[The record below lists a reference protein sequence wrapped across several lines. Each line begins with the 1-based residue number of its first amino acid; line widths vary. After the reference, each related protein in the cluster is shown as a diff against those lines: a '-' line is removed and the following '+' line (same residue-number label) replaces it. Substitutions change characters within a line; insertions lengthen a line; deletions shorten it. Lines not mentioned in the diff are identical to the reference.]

1 MIPERAGLGQLIFL
15 ARVTTPGPI
24 SGETLLRQKPLLAA
38 VGAAC
43 SALLLATPLSASATP
58 KVPTPKLV
66 SSALQAPF
74 NIAFKGHGTYV
85 ADGGL
90 NKVVRVRR
98 DGTLKDIV
106 SDAPGTSGLAFSKHG
121 RYLAYTT
128 TKSAPPPAEGEPPP
142 ITDSRLNIKGPHGSH
157 VEADTLAYEKAN
169 NPDQHVHYGVR
180 HPSPCVK
187 EELEKV
193 HLPASYKGLVD
204 SHAYSVARYK
214 KKWVVADAGGN
225 DLLWVTNRGKI
236 RTLAVLPSQPAKIT
250 QEFADANKLRD
261 CVVGVTYKFEAVPT
275 DVEVGR
281 DGYLYVTTLP
291 GGPEDES
298 LGARGKLYRVNP
310 LNGHIKLV
318 ASGFLGAT
326 NLAIGKHGKI
336 FVAELFGGQISVVK
350 HGKAHKYLSLPGV
363 VSVETDRHGAL
374 WAATLGGPPSTPGT
388 LVKIIKVAKP

>member
-1 MIPERAGLGQLIFL
+1 MSSGVGWIGPAHQCS
-15 ARVTTPGPI
+15 ARVTAPGPN
-24 SGETLLRQKPLLAA
+24 SGETLLRHKPLFAA

-43 SALLLATPLSASATP
+43 SALLLVTPLPASATP
-58 KVPTPKLV
+58 KVPTPELI
-66 SSALQAPF
+66 SSNLAAPF
-74 NIAFKGHGTYV
+74 NIDFKDHAPYV

-90 NKVVRVRR
+90 NQVVRVRP
-98 DGTLKDIV
+98 DGSLKPIV
-106 SDAPGTSGLAFSKHG
+106 SDAPGTSGLAFSKYG
-121 RYLAYTT
+121 EYMAYTT
-128 TKSAPPPAEGEPPP
+128 TITEGDEPPGT
-142 ITDSRLNIKGPHGSH
+142 ITKSGLNIKKRHKAP
-157 VEADTLAYEKAN
+157 VYADTLAYEKAN
-169 NPDQHVHYGVR
+169 NPDQHVKYGVR

-187 EELEKV
+187 EELTKV
-193 HLPASYKGLVD
+193 FGQASYKGLVD

-281 DGYLYVTTLP
+281 DDYLYVTTLP
-291 GGPEDES
+291 GGPEDPS
-298 LGARGKLYRVNP
+298 LGARGKVYRVNP
-310 LNGHIKLV
+310 RNGHIKLV

-336 FVAELFGGQISVVK
+336 FVAELFGGQISAIK
-350 HGKAHKYLSLPGV
+350 HGKADKYLSLPGV
-363 VSVETDRHGAL
+363 VAVETDRSGAL
-374 WAATLGGPPSTPGT
+374 WAATLGNDKPPAPGT
-388 LVKIIKVAKP
+388 LVKIVKVSANP

>member
-1 MIPERAGLGQLIFL
+1 
-15 ARVTTPGPI
+15 
-24 SGETLLRQKPLLAA
+24 LRQKPLLAA

-58 KVPTPKLV
+58 KVPTASLV
-66 SSALQAPF
+66 SDDLAAPF
-74 NIAFKGHGTYV
+74 NIAFKGHGVYV

-106 SDAPGTSGLAFSKHG
+106 SKAPGTSGLAFSKHG

-128 TKSAPPPAEGEPPP
+128 TKSGPPPAAGGPPP
-142 ITDSRLNIKGPHGSH
+142 ITASALKINGPHGSH
-157 VEADTLAYEKAN
+157 VKADTLAYEKAN

-180 HPSPCVK
+180 HPSKCVK
-187 EELEKV
+187 DALKGV
-193 HLPASYKGLVD
+193 FSDQASYKGLVD

-214 KKWVVADAGGN
+214 NKWVVADAGGN

-236 RTLAVLPSQPAKIT
+236 STLAVLPSQPAKIT
-250 QEFADANKLRD
+250 QAFADAHDLPD
-261 CVVGVTYKFEAVPT
+261 CVVDVTYKFEAVPT
-275 DVEVGR
+275 DVEVGH

-291 GGPEDES
+291 GGPEDPS
-298 LGARGKLYRVNP
+298 FGARGKVYRVNP
-310 LNGHIKLV
+310 RNGHIKLV

-336 FVAELFGGQISVVK
+336 FVAELFGNQISVIK
-350 HGKAHKYLSLPGV
+350 HGKAHKYVSLPGV
-363 VSVETDRHGAL
+363 VAAEIDRSGAL

-388 LVKIIKVAKP
+388 LVKIVKVRTNP

>member
-1 MIPERAGLGQLIFL
+1 M
-15 ARVTTPGPI
+15 
-24 SGETLLRQKPLLAA
+24 
-38 VGAAC
+38 
-43 SALLLATPLSASATP
+43 PLSASATP
-58 KVPTPKLV
+58 KVPTASLV
-66 SSALQAPF
+66 SDDLAAPF
-74 NIAFKGHGTYV
+74 NIAFKGHGVYV

-106 SDAPGTSGLAFSKHG
+106 SKATGTSGLAFSKHG

-128 TKSAPPPAEGEPPP
+128 TESGEPPVEGGEPPP
-142 ITDSRLNIKGPHGSH
+142 ITASGLNINGPHGSH
-157 VEADTLAYEKAN
+157 VYADTLAYEKAN

-180 HPSPCVK
+180 NPPECLK
-187 EELEKV
+187 DALGDR
-193 HLPASYKGLVD
+193 ASYKGLVD

-214 KKWVVADAGGN
+214 NKWVVADAGGN

-236 RTLAVLPSQPAKIT
+236 STLAVLPSQPLKIT
-250 QEFADANKLRD
+250 PENASAQGIPKD
-261 CVVGVTYKFEAVPT
+261 CAVGRTYKFEAVPT

-291 GGPEDES
+291 GGPEDPS
-298 LGARGKLYRVNP
+298 LGARGKVYRVNP
-310 LNGHIKLV
+310 HNGHIKLV

-350 HGKAHKYLSLPGV
+350 HGKAHKYVSLPGV
-363 VSVETDRHGAL
+363 VAVEIDHSGAL
-374 WAATLGGPPSTPGT
+374 WAATLGNQDPPAPGT
-388 LVKIIKVAKP
+388 LVKIVKVRATP

>member
-1 MIPERAGLGQLIFL
+1 
-15 ARVTTPGPI
+15 
-24 SGETLLRQKPLLAA
+24 LRQKPLLAA
-38 VGAAC
+38 VGATC
-43 SALLLATPLSASATP
+43 SALLLAMPLSASATP
-58 KVPTPKLV
+58 NVPTASLV
-66 SSALQAPF
+66 SDDLAAPF
-74 NIAFKGHGTYV
+74 NIAFNGRGVYV

-90 NKVVRVRR
+90 NQVVRVRR
-98 DGTLKDIV
+98 DGTLKPIV
-106 SDAPGTSGLAFSKHG
+106 SEAPGTSGLAFSKDG

-128 TKSAPPPAEGEPPP
+128 TESGEPPAEGGEPPP
-142 ITDSRLNIKGPHGSH
+142 ITASGLNIKKRHKSP
-157 VEADTLAYEKAN
+157 VYADTLAYEQAN

-180 HPSPCVK
+180 NPPQCLK
-187 EELEKV
+187 DALGDQ
-193 HLPASYKGLVD
+193 ASYKGLVD

-236 RTLAVLPSQPAKIT
+236 STLAVLPSQPLKIT
-250 QEFADANKLRD
+250 PENASAQGIPKD
-261 CVVGVTYKFEAVPT
+261 CAVGRTYKYEAVPT

-291 GGPEDES
+291 GGPEDPS
-298 LGARGKLYRVNP
+298 LGARGKVYRVNP
-310 LNGHIKLV
+310 RNGHIKLV

-336 FVAELFGGQISVVK
+336 FVAELFGGQISVIK

-363 VSVETDRHGAL
+363 VAVETDRYGAL
-374 WAATLGGPPSTPGT
+374 WAATLGDPPSTPGT

>member
-1 MIPERAGLGQLIFL
+1 
-15 ARVTTPGPI
+15 
-24 SGETLLRQKPLLAA
+24 LRQKPLLAA
-38 VGAAC
+38 VGATC
-43 SALLLATPLSASATP
+43 SALLLAMPLSASATP
-58 KVPTPKLV
+58 KVPTASLV
-66 SSALQAPF
+66 SDDLAAPF
-74 NIAFKGHGTYV
+74 NIAFKGQSPYV

-90 NKVVRVRR
+90 NQVVRVRR
-98 DGTLKDIV
+98 DGTLKTIV
-106 SDAPGTSGLAFSKHG
+106 DGATGTSGLAFSKDG

-128 TKSAPPPAEGEPPP
+128 TESGPPAEGGEPGEPPP
-142 ITDSRLNIKGPHGSH
+142 ITASGLNIKKRHKSP
-157 VEADTLAYEKAN
+157 VYADTLAYEKAN

-180 HPSPCVK
+180 NPSPCVK

-193 HLPASYKGLVD
+193 HLPASYKGLPD

-250 QEFADANKLRD
+250 QEFAKANGLLD

-291 GGPEDES
+291 GGPEDPS
-298 LGARGKLYRVNP
+298 LGARGKVYRVNP
-310 LNGHIKLV
+310 RNGHIKLV
-318 ASGFLGAT
+318 ATGFAGAT

-350 HGKAHKYLSLPGV
+350 HGKANKYLSLPGV
-363 VSVETDRHGAL
+363 VAVETDRSGAL
-374 WAATLGGPPSTPGT
+374 WAATLGNEDPPAPGT
-388 LVKIIKVAKP
+388 LVKIVKVRAKP